1 VKTNPLNISK
11 IFKSERKQK
20 ILVIIESFS
29 LSEKITFYFAVIV
42 FAGSA
47 LYLLVK
53 VNDAF
58 SVQVPVDGGEIR
70 EGVIGYPR
78 YINPL
83 ISVTDTGK
91 DLSGLIY
98 SGLLKNND
106 EGKLVPDLAKD
117 YKISEDG
124 QTYTVNLKD
133 NIFFHDGVPV
143 TTYDIEFTVKKAVDP
158 ILKSPKAANWEGV
171 SVKVISPKTIEFV
184 LKAPYSPFLQ
194 NLTLGILPKH
204 IWEKIDSDAF
214 VFSNFDLEPT
224 GSGPFMIKNVKRDGT
239 GLPIYYHL
247 VPFAKYAL
255 GKPHIDD
262 LYVYFYTNEDSLIS
276 AFIKGEVT
284 NINSISPANI
294 NKIEKDKIVAQVPL
308 PRTFALFLNQNQA
321 RVLAN
326 KEVRDALNLAIDRD
340 SIVDE
345 VLSGYG
351 TKLIGPLGPNISKL
365 RDTDMKAEDRVSGA
379 IKILQNAGWVL
390 GDDGVMNK
398 VVKKET
404 QTLTFAITTSNSPDL
419 KKTALILQ
427 KTWAKIG
434 AKVDVKIFDLA
445 DLQQN
450 AIKNRKYD
458 SLLFG
463 IVIDRDLDIFSFWHS
478 SERNSPGLN
487 ISMYTNANVDKL
499 LEKIRLENDTEKKLG
514 LLKSVEDNIVSDS
527 PAIFLYAPDFIYV
540 VPKNLRG
547 LSLGNLTSS
556 SERFAGI
563 EKWYIK
569 TEKVWQIFKS
579 N

>member
-1 VKTNPLNISK
+1 MKTNPLNISK